1 MNLITGITLCI
12 ALVGAVLG
20 VINTVHSLN
29 RDRIILRVIPEWTD
43 ESSNRLF
50 LRVKVINL
58 SHIAVS
64 IEEIG
69 FFLSR
74 RRNSKKIPLTDII
87 PTDESPFSFPYM
99 LQPKFS
105 VPIIVSDEII
115 ASKEF
120 KDVKYAYARTSDG
133 STFKENSSALKQAVN
148 EAKRKNNDT
157 EVQKS

>member
-1 MNLITGITLCI
+1 MNLITGITLGI
-12 ALVGAVLG
+12 ALVGLVLS
-20 VINTVHSLN
+20 VINTMHSLN
-29 RDRIILRVIPEWTD
+29 RDRIILRVIPEWTN
-43 ESSNRLF
+43 EYSRPF

-133 STFKENSSALKQAVN
+133 STFKGNSSALKQVVN

-157 EVQKS
+157 KVQKS

>member
-1 MNLITGITLCI
+1 MNLITGITLGI
-12 ALVGAVLG
+12 ALVGLVLS
-20 VINTVHSLN
+20 VINTMHSLN
-29 RDRIILRVIPEWTD
+29 RDRIILRVIPEWTN
-43 ESSNRLF
+43 EYSRPF

-69 FFLSR
+69 FSLSR

-87 PTDESPFSFPYM
+87 PTDESPLPFPYV
-99 LQPKFS
+99 LQPKLS
-105 VPIIVSDEII
+105 VPIIVSEEII

-133 STFKENSSALKQAVN
+133 STFKGNSNALKQVVN
-148 EAKRKNNDT
+148 EAKR
-157 EVQKS
+157 EVPKH

>member
-1 MNLITGITLCI
+1 MNLITGITLGI
-12 ALVGAVLG
+12 ALVGLVLS
-20 VINTVHSLN
+20 VINTMHSLN
-29 RDRIILRVIPEWTD
+29 RDRIILQVIPEWTN
-43 ESSNRLF
+43 EFSRPF

-69 FFLSR
+69 FSLSR

-87 PTDESPFSFPYM
+87 PTDESPLPFPYV
-99 LQPKFS
+99 LQPKLS
-105 VPIIVSDEII
+105 VPIIVSEEII

-133 STFKENSSALKQAVN
+133 STFKGNSNALKQVVN
-148 EAKRKNNDT
+148 EAKR
-157 EVQKS
+157 EVPKH